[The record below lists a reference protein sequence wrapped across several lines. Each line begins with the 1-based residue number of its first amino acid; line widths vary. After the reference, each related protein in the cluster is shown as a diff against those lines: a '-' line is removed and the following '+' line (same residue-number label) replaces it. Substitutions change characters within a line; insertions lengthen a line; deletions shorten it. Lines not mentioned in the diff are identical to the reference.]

1 MNKPWLILISALL
14 VSVPMTM
21 LFNVPLRAEEEQAS
35 NLQAEYESLH
45 KSAEEKAKTIKTR
58 NAYKKLIKEHTTNLE
73 MLLEKVKSAAPDDQL
88 ELLKGKVLSDL
99 KNKGAA
105 AGVFDGLIQK
115 QSAVANRA
123 KFENV
128 RLLLE

>member
-21 LFNVPLRAEEEQAS
+21 LFNSPLRAEEEQAS

-88 ELLKGKVLSDL
+88 ELL
-99 KNKGAA
+99 
-105 AGVFDGLIQK
+105 
-115 QSAVANRA
+115 
-123 KFENV
+123 EH
-128 RLLLE
+128 LLWLYQRHSLES